1 MLFFINFIVIF
12 FMATDLCNS
21 KGQQKIAVQLIL
33 ICDLQQKTETKTK
46 YNYIM
51 SHVISVNLNVSI
63 EPISLVS
70 KFRLFQ
76 GPKIDPWGIPDTTG
90 RGLDSTPSSTRL
102 SCIG

>member
-1 MLFFINFIVIF
+1 MT
-12 FMATDLCNS
+12 TDLCNS

-51 SHVISVNLNVSI
+51 CMWVCNFNLNVSI

-76 GPKIDPWGIPDTTG
+76 SAVVHGEKDD
-90 RGLDSTPSSTRL
+90 
-102 SCIG
+102 